1 MDVKVKQIKKSA
13 KKDIVGQKIKNIF
26 LEIPDSDWI
35 AVPVVIIELENGVI
49 IYAQSD
55 AEFNNSGIMVSINKK
70 DEVTHLNYEG
80 LK

>member
-26 LEIPDSDWI
+26 LEVPDSDWI
-35 AVPVVIIELENGVI
+35 DVPVVIIELENGVH

-55 AEFNNSGIMVSINKK
+55 DEFNNSGIMVSINKK
-70 DEVTHLNYEG
+70 EEVTLLNYEG

>member
-35 AVPVVIIELENGVI
+35 DVPVVIIELENGVN

-55 AEFNNSGIMVSINKK
+55 DEFNNSGIMVSINKK

>member
-1 MDVKVKQIKKSA
+1 MDVEVKQIKKSA

-26 LEIPDSDWI
+26 LEVPDSDWI
-35 AVPVVIIELENGVI
+35 DVPVVIIELENGVH

-55 AEFNNSGIMVSINKK
+55 DEFNNSGIMVSINKK
-70 DEVTHLNYEG
+70 EEVTLLNYEG

>member
-35 AVPVVIIELENGVI
+35 DVPVVIIELENGVN

-55 AEFNNSGIMVSINKK
+55 DEFNNSGIMVSINKK
-70 DEVTHLNYEG
+70 EEVTHLNYEG